1 MRTMPRQTEL
11 ADMRI
16 TLGREYA
23 TAEHLIPLFDRGF
36 NTRYYILDLGD
47 GKVALIDLHQ
57 LHKIGDDITI
67 DLASYA
73 ANIDNVNPAVF
84 LQTYH
89 ADPWG
94 VFKFASGLSDTA
106 QNAIAATN
114 LCMRKVAGGKVSDLS
129 FHEDLGFVE
138 HVEVKSM
145 GFSRKLH
152 PAGDFV
158 FHPDGTLAL
167 KGPAPK

>member
-1 MRTMPRQTEL
+1 MPRQSEL
-11 ADMRI
+11 SDLRI
-16 TLGREYA
+16 TLGRDYA

-36 NTRYYILDLGD
+36 NTRYFLVDLGD

-67 DLASYA
+67 DLASA
-73 ANIDNVNPAVF
+73 ASNIESVNPAVF
-84 LQTYH
+84 LQTFH

-94 VFKFASGLSDTA
+94 VFRYVGGLSDTA
-106 QNAIAATN
+106 RNAIAATN
-114 LCMRKVAGGKVSDLS
+114 LCTRKVAGGRVSDLS

-138 HVEVKSM
+138 HVELKSM
-145 GFSRKLH
+145 GFMKKLL
-152 PAGDFV
+152 PAGGFV

-167 KGPAPK
+167 KAAANK